1 MGRIPGQE
9 GNIPQVALGAA
20 NPHPSPQIPMS
31 KFKDLIWLY
40 KAVCELVSIE
50 GLYKMDSFFLRE
62 RSRAK
67 EFLKKR
73 KDNFRSGHLFLGGW
87 EWPGLCSADTCYLG
101 GWRWSL

>member
-1 MGRIPGQE
+1 MVQWLGLRTFTAKDLGRMGRIPGQE
-9 GNIPQVALGAA
+9 GNIPQVTLGAA

-62 RSRAK
+62 RSRAR
-67 EFLKKR
+67 EFLNK
-73 KDNFRSGHLFLGGW
+73 G
-87 EWPGLCSADTCYLG
+87 
-101 GWRWSL
+101 